1 MEPELGLK
9 KRKEKKRKEKKRKEK
24 KRKENEERRGENA
37 LLFGKIKIKKENKIE
52 EFPLWLS
59 G

>member
-1 MEPELGLK
+1 MEPELGL
-9 KRKEKKRKEKKRKEK
+9 KKRKEKKRKEK